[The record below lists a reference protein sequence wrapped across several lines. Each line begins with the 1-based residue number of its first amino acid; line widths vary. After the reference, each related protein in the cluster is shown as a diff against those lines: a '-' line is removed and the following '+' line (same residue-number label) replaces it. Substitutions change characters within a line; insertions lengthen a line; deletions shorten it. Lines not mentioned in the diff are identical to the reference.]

1 MSACIAAGFPV
12 NTTDKAGATAL
23 HYSALHGRARQV
35 RMLLQAGAATDIR
48 DKEHSSTPL
57 GWAYFGADFL
67 GDTDGDYEDSVLA
80 LLEAGARLQ
89 ANEREPEHEGVRRVI
104 ERFSQ

>member
-1 MSACIAAGFPV
+1 
-12 NTTDKAGATAL
+12 
-23 HYSALHGRARQV
+23 
-35 RMLLQAGAATDIR
+35 MLLEAGAATDIR

-57 GWAYFGADFL
+57 GWACWGADFI
-67 GDTDGDYEDSVLA
+67 GDADGDYEDCVRA

-89 ANEREPEHEGVRRVI
+89 PNEREPEDVGVREVI